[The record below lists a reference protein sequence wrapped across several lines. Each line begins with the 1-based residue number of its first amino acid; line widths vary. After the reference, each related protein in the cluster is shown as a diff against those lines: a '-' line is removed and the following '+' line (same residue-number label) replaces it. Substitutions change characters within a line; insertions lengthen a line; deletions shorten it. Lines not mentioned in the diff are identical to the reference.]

1 MTEAPNTVALVTG
14 ANKGIGREAAAQLAA
29 AGMTVLL
36 AARRPD
42 RGEAAAAELRATGAD
57 AHAVPLDVTD
67 QSSIDAAAKFV
78 ESRYG
83 RLDVLVNNAAIAGAV
98 TGDPGPASRTTLDT
112 VRAVFETNVF
122 GVIAVT
128 NAFLPLL
135 LRSPAP
141 RIVNVSSSVGSLAGM
156 SHFDGPLAAMPS
168 SVTYVP
174 SKTALN
180 AVTVQYAKEFRD
192 TALRINAACPG
203 YTATDLNNHTGYRT
217 VAQGAAVI
225 VRLAT
230 VPADGPTGA
239 FLDDDGPIAW

>member
-1 MTEAPNTVALVTG
+1 
-14 ANKGIGREAAAQLAA
+14 
-29 AGMTVLL
+29 
-36 AARRPD
+36 
-42 RGEAAAAELRATGAD
+42 
-57 AHAVPLDVTD
+57 
-67 QSSIDAAAKFV
+67 
-78 ESRYG
+78 
-83 RLDVLVNNAAIAGAV
+83 
-98 TGDPGPASRTTLDT
+98 
-112 VRAVFETNVF
+112 
-122 GVIAVT
+122 
-128 NAFLPLL
+128 
-135 LRSPAP
+135 
-141 RIVNVSSSVGSLAGM
+141 M

-230 VPADGPTGA
+230 LPADGPTGA